1 MKISNL
7 FARDELDE
15 ITQAL
20 IPVMK
25 KEMPRCPPTFD
36 NLYEY
41 FLTRAK
47 KNLHVVL
54 CFSPVSIFFIS
65 GFLICISKISWKL

>member
-1 MKISNL
+1 
-7 FARDELDE
+7 
-15 ITQAL
+15 
-20 IPVMK
+20 MK

-54 CFSPVSIFFIS
+54 CFSPVSFFSYLSSLLPLANYPIRCDRIFQALYFQ
-65 GFLICISKISWKL
+65 GDVKMHKKITEV